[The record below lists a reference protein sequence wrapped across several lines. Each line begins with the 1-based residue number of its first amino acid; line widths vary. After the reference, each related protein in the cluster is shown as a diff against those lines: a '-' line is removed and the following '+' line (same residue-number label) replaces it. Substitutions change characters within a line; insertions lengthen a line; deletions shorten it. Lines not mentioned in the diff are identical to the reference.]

1 MLWIPLNRGGNMISS
16 PCKNCPRKD
25 LPKEDCAKNCKLLKA
40 IQDIHVSTEKWNIGT
55 GIDYTEEYSYTL
67 PSSISE
73 SSISL

>member
-1 MLWIPLNRGGNMISS
+1 MISS

-40 IQDIHVSTEKWNIGT
+40 IQDINISTEKWNVGS
-55 GIDYTEEYSYTL
+55 GIDYTEEYSFCV

-73 SSISL
+73 NIVSLW

>member
-1 MLWIPLNRGGNMISS
+1 MISS

-40 IQDIHVSTEKWNIGT
+40 IQEVHASAEKWNVCS

-67 PSSISE
+67 PPSIKQSSA
-73 SSISL
+73 SLWTI

>member
-1 MLWIPLNRGGNMISS
+1 MISS

-40 IQDIHVSTEKWNIGT
+40 IQDIQVSNERWNVGS

-67 PSSISE
+67 PSSIE
-73 SSISL
+73 KSSASVWAI